1 MNKNRKFFIFILAP
15 LCALFFTGCP
25 VDISIQNTSEDDVR
39 YFITTS
45 AGNEIKKAFLPP
57 DKSKNHKET
66 LLFDSIEIEKAL
78 IKSGFTSASAITHND
93 SEKGEEN
100 LTIRALTTKK
110 RFDFIKYNHS
120 KDGVIKSVSVT
131 LSPEILQDLITN
143 QNSIIQKYADLLMAP
158 CFTGEELTKE
168 EYIEVLS
175 SLYGEKLAHE
185 LTEGYLTICVPT
197 GNQSK
202 KGQPGIKIPLIEILT
217 LQEEKNYTFSV
228 E

>member
-25 VDISIQNTSEDDVR
+25 VNIVIQNTAEENVM

-45 AGNEIKKAFLPP
+45 AGKEIKKAFLPP
-57 DKSKNHKET
+57 DKLKKQNET

-78 IKSGFTSASAITHND
+78 LKSGFTSASALTHND
-93 SEKGEEN
+93 MEKGEEN
-100 LTIRALTTKK
+100 LTIKAYTSKK
-110 RFDFIKYNHS
+110 TFDFIKYTHS
-120 KDGVIKSVSVT
+120 KDGFIKSVSVT

-175 SLYGEKLAHE
+175 SLYGEKLAEE
-185 LTEGYLTICVPT
+185 LTQGYLSIRVPLR
-197 GNQSK
+197 NSEK
-202 KGQPGIKIPLIEILT
+202 KGLPGVKIPVIELLT
-217 LQEEKNYTFSV
+217 LQEEKTYTFSV